1 MDDSMIVVIE
11 SDVSFLFLLVCS
23 AWFVPTDLMEPTIG
37 GGIVIKHDMLESG
50 LLDA

>member
-23 AWFVPTDLMEPTIG
+23 AWVCPYRFDGTNYWRWYCN
-37 GGIVIKHDMLESG
+37 
-50 LLDA
+50 